1 MMDKIAKYA
10 GDSAELKLELDTLH
24 IGMLEKCTDTLRA
37 CSLHVPSLTKFV
49 QKKFQPWPRR
59 LLDCESYVEALDTTL
74 LAANQQFYSKLDE
87 DSRREALYRLTVW
100 QAWENKYQDKFF
112 ADNDCGIVI
121 TGIKRHKA
129 LTEKSQHTVG
139 HIINHLA
146 KGDLKL
152 DEVTTDKVWKVFSG
166 FMSEMRDPYLL
177 EPLRRK
183 GLLPEPEPEPEQGSE
198 A

>member
-24 IGMLEKCTDTLRA
+24 IGMLEKCTDVLKD
-37 CSLHVPSLTKFV
+37 CPLHVPSLTRFI
-49 QKKFQPWPRR
+49 QKKFRAWPRR
-59 LLDCESYVEALDTTL
+59 LTDCADYAEGLDMTL
-74 LAANQQFYSKLDE
+74 LAANAQFYGKLE
-87 DSRREALYRLTVW
+87 EIGRQEALYRLTVW
-100 QAWENKYQDKFF
+100 QTWENKYHDQFF
-112 ADNDCGIVI
+112 ADTDCGIVV

-129 LTEKSQHTVG
+129 LEAQSLRTVG

-152 DEVTTDKVWKVFSG
+152 DEVTTEKVWQVFSG
-166 FMSEMRDPYLL
+166 FMLEMRDPYLL

-183 GLLPEPEPEPEQGSE
+183 GLLEGKSE
-198 A
+198 ESEEL